1 MSVNDL
7 QRFTF
12 FERVVH
18 WVVGISFVMLLLTG
32 LAFSYR
38 SLFWLTIPFGGGAA
52 ARVLHPW
59 TGVVFEG
66 GLVLMFFLWWRDM
79 FLVDGDSRWLKAV
92 RHYAA
97 HDETNG
103 PEVGKYN
110 AGQKIFFWLQ
120 SLLGVV
126 FLVTGVPLWMAGSFG
141 ADILRTMRLL
151 HFSAAAGGGLR
162 LIVHAYLGTVA
173 FPGTARGMLWGS
185 VTREWGKLHHALWA
199 REQSSE

>member
-1 MSVNDL
+1 MASTDI

-12 FERVVH
+12 FERIVH
-18 WVVGISFVMLLLTG
+18 WVVGISFLILLLTG

-59 TGVVFEG
+59 TGVVFEV
-66 GLVLMFFLWWRDM
+66 GLVLMFFLWLKDM
-79 FLVDGDSRWLKAV
+79 HLVDTDTRWLKAV
-92 RHYAA
+92 RHYAT
-97 HDETNG
+97 HDATNV

-126 FLVTGVPLWMAGSFG
+126 FLVSGVPLWIPGSFS
-141 ADILRTMRLL
+141 ADVLFTMRLL
-151 HFSAAAGGGLR
+151 HFLAAVGGGLL

-185 VTREWGKLHHALWA
+185 VTREWAKLHHALWA
-199 REQSSE
+199 REQSSD